1 MHHRHDTVQSARIHA
16 ALPQLTGDGSTSAA
30 PMSMSTIEKIVPTC
44 PFGPDES
51 RDAPNLGE
59 REQVRPAD
67 QGLSRSPHLSSG
79 ADRRL
84 CVCYLWVLR
93 GAIRFVLHAQG
104 RNDQPVLSPGAVSVG
119 RLPLPEAHSVLPLV
133 GPHPEP
139 PRKSGRSLSVIT
151 LPVWLK
157 SASEIWRAARS
168 ELDCP
173 LSEYRLRCQG

>member
-1 MHHRHDTVQSARIHA
+1 MRHRHDTVQSARIHA

-79 ADRRL
+79 AGCRP
-84 CVCYLWVLR
+84 CVCYLWVLC

-104 RNDQPVLSPGAVSVG
+104 RDHQPVLSPGAVSVG
-119 RLPLPEAHSVLPLV
+119 RLPLPEAHSVLLLV
-133 GPHPEP
+133 APSSSP

-151 LPVWLK
+151 LPVWLR
-157 SASEIWRAARS
+157 SASEICRASALETR
-168 ELDCP
+168 
-173 LSEYRLRCQG
+173 